1 MTSKMTTVPT
11 TIIEKKKGLASF
23 SLKEFWQ
30 YKDLLYFMVLRD
42 ITVIYKQSVL
52 GFAWALINPVFSMII
67 FSIVFG
73 KLAAVP
79 SDGIPYP
86 IFSYAA
92 LIPWTYFANTLNAS
106 GSSLITNSSV
116 FTKVYFPRLI
126 IPLTPVLSKLADFAI
141 SFVLLIVLMFYYGYF
156 PTVKL
161 FILPLLIFIVVLSA
175 AGLGCWLSALAI
187 QYRDVKF
194 GITFAV
200 PLLMYAAPVVFPASL
215 ILNKFGYKAYLI
227 YGLYPITGVIEG
239 FRSAVV
245 YNKEIPWSLIGMST
259 IGAIILFCI
268 GIFIFRKLE
277 SRFADV
283 A

>member
-1 MTSKMTTVPT
+1 MHQVPH

-23 SLKEFWQ
+23 SFKEFWD
-30 YKDLLYFMVLRD
+30 YKDLLYFLVLRD

-52 GFAWALINPVFSMII
+52 GFAWALVNPVFSMIV
-67 FSIVFG
+67 FSVVFG
-73 KLAAVP
+73 KLAAIP

-92 LIPWTYFANTLNAS
+92 LIPWTYFSNTLNAS
-106 GSSLITNSSV
+106 GNSLISHSSM

-126 IPLTPVLSKLADFAI
+126 IPLTPVLSKLTDFAI
-141 SFVLLIVLMFYYGYF
+141 SFVLLIVMMFYYGYS
-156 PTVKL
+156 PTAKL
-161 FILPLLIFIVVLSA
+161 FILPLLILIMMVAA

-194 GITFAV
+194 GISFAV

-215 ILNKFGYKAYLI
+215 VLKKFGGGAYLL
-227 YGLYPITGVIEG
+227 YGLYPMTGVIEG
-239 FRSAVV
+239 FRATVV
-245 YNKEIPWSLIGMST
+245 SNKAIPWDLIGMSA
-259 IGAIILFCI
+259 IGASVLFIIGFMV
-268 GIFIFRKLE
+268 FRKLE
-277 SRFADV
+277 NRFADV

>member
-1 MTSKMTTVPT
+1 MNPVPHTV
-11 TIIEKKKGLASF
+11 IEKKKGLASF

-52 GFAWALINPVFSMII
+52 GFAWALINPVFSMLI
-67 FSIVFG
+67 FSFVFG

-92 LIPWTYFANTLNAS
+92 LIPWTYFSNTLNAS

-141 SFVLLIVLMFYYGYF
+141 SFVLLIVLMFYYSYY

-161 FILPLLIFIVVLSA
+161 LILPMLILIMMMAA

-215 ILNKFGYKAYLI
+215 ILEKFGAKAYLC
-227 YGLYPITGVIEG
+227 YGLYPMTGVIEG
-239 FRSAVV
+239 FRAAVV
-245 YNKEIPWSLIGMST
+245 THQTIPWDLIGMSAL
-259 IGAIILFCI
+259 GASILFVI
-268 GIFIFRKLE
+268 GFVVFRKLE

>member
-1 MTSKMTTVPT
+1 MHSTPHIV
-11 TIIEKKKGLASF
+11 IEKRKGLASF
-23 SLKEFWQ
+23 NLKEFWQ

-52 GFAWALINPVFSMII
+52 GFAWALINPVFSMLI
-67 FSIVFG
+67 FSVVFG
-73 KLAAVP
+73 KLAGVP
-79 SDGIPYP
+79 HDGIPYP

-92 LIPWTYFANTLNAS
+92 LIPWTYFSNTLNAS
-106 GSSLITNSSV
+106 GTSLITNTNV

-141 SFVLLIVLMFYYGYF
+141 SFILLFFLMIYYGYY
-156 PTVKL
+156 PSIKL
-161 FILPLLIFIVVLSA
+161 FILPLLIIIMIMAA
-175 AGLGCWLSALAI
+175 AGLGSWLSALAI

-215 ILNKFGYKAYLI
+215 ILEKFGNSAYLA
-227 YGLYPITGVIEG
+227 YGLYPMTGIIEG
-239 FRSAVV
+239 FRAAVV
-245 YNKEIPWSLIGMST
+245 PGREIPWSLIGMSS
-259 IGAIILFCI
+259 IGALLLFIIGFV
-268 GIFIFRKLE
+268 IFRKLE
-277 SRFADV
+277 NRFADV

>member
-1 MTSKMTTVPT
+1 MHPT
-11 TIIEKKKGLASF
+11 PHIVIEKRKGLASF

-52 GFAWALINPVFSMII
+52 GFAWALINPVFSMLI
-67 FSIVFG
+67 FTIVFG
-73 KLAAVP
+73 KLAGVP
-79 SDGIPYP
+79 HDGIPYP

-92 LIPWTYFANTLNAS
+92 LIPWTYFSNTLNAS
-106 GSSLITNSSV
+106 GTSLITNTNV

-141 SFVLLIVLMFYYGYF
+141 SFVLLIALMFYYGYY
-156 PTVKL
+156 PGLKL
-161 FILPLLIFIVVLSA
+161 LLLPLLIIIMVMA
-175 AGLGCWLSALAI
+175 TAGLGSWLSALAI

-215 ILNKFGYKAYLI
+215 ILEKFGTAAYLA
-227 YGLYPITGVIEG
+227 YGLYPMTGVIEG

-245 YNKEIPWSLIGMST
+245 PTQAIPWDLIGMSSLGS
-259 IGAIILFCI
+259 IVLFILGFI
-268 GIFIFRKLE
+268 IFRRLE

>member
-1 MTSKMTTVPT
+1 MV
-11 TIIEKKKGLASF
+11 TIIEPRTNSIRINF
-23 SLKEFWQ
+23 REI
-30 YKDLLYFMVLRD
+30 YRYRDLLYFMVLRD
-42 ITVIYKQSVL
+42 LTVVYKQSVL
-52 GFAWALINPVFSMII
+52 GFAWAFINPIFSMLVFSV
-67 FSIVFG
+67 VFG
-73 KLAAVP
+73 KLAGVP

-106 GSSLITNSSV
+106 GSSLISSSGL

-126 IPLTPVLSKLADFAI
+126 IPLTPVLSKLIDFSI
-141 SFVLLIVLMFYYGYF
+141 SFIILILLMFYYQF
-156 PTVKL
+156 MPTIKL
-161 FILPLLIFIVVLSA
+161 FLIPFLIVILMLA
-175 AGLGCWLSALAI
+175 TAGLGFWLSALAI

-215 ILNKFGYKAYLI
+215 ILENYGIIAYRI
-227 YGLYPITGVIEG
+227 YGLYPLTGVIEG

-245 YNKEIPWSLIGMST
+245 TTKEIPWDLIWVSF
-259 IGAIILFCI
+259 IGAIVLFII
-268 GIFIFRKLE
+268 GLSVFNRLE
-277 SRFADV
+277 SKFADV

>member
-1 MTSKMTTVPT
+1 MNQTPL
-11 TIIEKKKGLASF
+11 TIIERRKGLASF
-23 SLKEFWQ
+23 SLKEFWEH
-30 YKDLLYFMVLRD
+30 KDLLYFLVLRD

-52 GFAWALINPVFSMII
+52 GFAWALINPVFSMIV
-67 FSIVFG
+67 FSVVFG
-73 KLAAVP
+73 KLADVP

-92 LIPWTYFANTLNAS
+92 LIPWTYFSNTLNAS
-106 GSSLITNSSV
+106 GTSLISNASM

-156 PTVKL
+156 PTSKL
-161 FILPLLIFIVVLSA
+161 FILPLLILIMMIA
-175 AGLGCWLSALAI
+175 ATGLGCWLSALAI

-200 PLLMYAAPVVFPASL
+200 PLLMYVAPVVFPASL
-215 ILNKFGYKAYLI
+215 VLKKFGGDVYLL
-227 YGLYPITGVIEG
+227 YGLYPMTGVIEG
-239 FRSAVV
+239 FRAAVV
-245 YNKEIPWSLIGMST
+245 SNKAIPWDLIGMSAVGASVLFI
-259 IGAIILFCI
+259 IGLRV
-268 GIFIFRKLE
+268 FRKLE
-277 SRFADV
+277 NRFADV

>member
-1 MTSKMTTVPT
+1 MHSVPH

-67 FSIVFG
+67 FSFVFG
-73 KLAAVP
+73 KLAKVP

-92 LIPWTYFANTLNAS
+92 LIPWTYFANTLTAS
-106 GSSLITNSSV
+106 GSSLITNTSV

-126 IPLTPVLSKLADFAI
+126 IPLTPVLSKLADFTI
-141 SFVLLIVLMFYYGYF
+141 SFTLLIILMFYYGYY
-156 PTVKL
+156 PTAKL
-161 FILPLLIFIVVLSA
+161 LILPGLILIMMMA
-175 AGLGCWLSALAI
+175 TAGLGCWLSALAI

-215 ILNKFGYKAYLI
+215 ILERFGEKAYLL
-227 YGLYPITGVIEG
+227 YGLYPLTGIIEG
-239 FRSAVV
+239 FRSAVIPS
-245 YNKEIPWSLIGMST
+245 KAIPWDLIGMSS
-259 IGAIILFCI
+259 IGALLLFMI
-268 GIFIFRKLE
+268 GFVIFRKLE
-277 SRFADV
+277 NRFADV

>member
-1 MTSKMTTVPT
+1 MHPVPH

-42 ITVIYKQSVL
+42 ITVIYKQSIL
-52 GFAWALINPVFSMII
+52 GFAWALVNPVFSMLI
-67 FSIVFG
+67 FSVVFG

-126 IPLTPVLSKLADFAI
+126 IPLTSVLSKLADFAI
-141 SFVLLIVLMFYYGYF
+141 SFVLLIVLMFYYGYN
-156 PTVKL
+156 PTTKL
-161 FILPLLIFIVVLSA
+161 FILPLLILIMMMAA

-215 ILNKFGYKAYLI
+215 IFQNFGEKAYLL
-227 YGLYPITGVIEG
+227 YGLYPMTGVIEG
-239 FRSAVV
+239 FRAAVV
-245 YNKEIPWSLIGMST
+245 INKTIPWDLIGMSS
-259 IGAIILFCI
+259 IGAFMLFII
-268 GIFIFRKLE
+268 GFIVFRRLE

>member
-1 MTSKMTTVPT
+1 MQTTPHIV
-11 TIIEKKKGLASF
+11 IEKKKGLASF
-23 SLKEFWQ
+23 NLKEFFQ

-42 ITVIYKQSVL
+42 ITVIYKQSIL
-52 GFAWALINPVFSMII
+52 GFAWAIINPVFSMLV
-67 FSIVFG
+67 FSVVFG
-73 KLAAVP
+73 KLAGVP

-106 GSSLITNSSV
+106 GSSLITNSAV

-141 SFVLLIVLMFYYGYF
+141 SFAILVVLMFYYGYY
-156 PTVKL
+156 PTLKL
-161 FILPLLIFIVVLSA
+161 LLLPLLIIIMILA
-175 AGLGCWLSALAI
+175 TAGIGCWLSSLAI

-215 ILNKFGYKAYLI
+215 ILKKFGNTAYEL
-227 YGLYPITGVIEG
+227 YGLYPMTGVIEG
-239 FRSAVV
+239 FRSAIV
-245 YNKEIPWSLIGMST
+245 YDKVIPWDLIGMSSVGAVILLA
-259 IGAIILFCI
+259 IG
-268 GIFIFRKLE
+268 FIVFRKME
-277 SRFADV
+277 NRFADV

>member
-1 MTSKMTTVPT
+1 MHSTPHI
-11 TIIEKKKGLASF
+11 IIEKKKGLASF
-23 SLKEFWQ
+23 NLKEFFQ

-42 ITVIYKQSVL
+42 ITVVYKQSVL
-52 GFAWALINPVFSMII
+52 GFAWAIINPVFSMLV
-67 FSIVFG
+67 FSVVFG
-73 KLAAVP
+73 KLAGVP

-141 SFVLLIVLMFYYGYF
+141 SFLILIVLMFYYGYY
-156 PTVKL
+156 PTFKL
-161 FILPLLIFIVVLSA
+161 LLLPLLILIMMMTTT
-175 AGLGCWLSALAI
+175 GLGCWLSALAI

-215 ILNKFGYKAYLI
+215 ILKKFGNLAYTL
-227 YGLYPITGVIEG
+227 YGLYPMTGVIEG
-239 FRSAVV
+239 FRSAVI
-245 YNKEIPWSLIGMST
+245 YNKPIPWDLIGMSA
-259 IGAIILFCI
+259 IGAVFLLII
-268 GIFIFRKLE
+268 GFIVFKKME